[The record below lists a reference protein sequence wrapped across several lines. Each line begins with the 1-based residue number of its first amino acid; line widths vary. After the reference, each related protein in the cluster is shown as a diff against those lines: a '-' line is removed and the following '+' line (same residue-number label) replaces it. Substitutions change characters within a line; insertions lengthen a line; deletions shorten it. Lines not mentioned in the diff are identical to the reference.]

1 MTIGNLD
8 YTNIIFFCLN
18 LLVMQIGEFFSK
30 YADEQN
36 CKEFFKQK
44 REAELKWC
52 MQCGSLYLYWIAVR
66 FEMNV

>member
-1 MTIGNLD
+1 
-8 YTNIIFFCLN
+8 
-18 LLVMQIGEFFSK
+18 MQIGEFFSK